1 MDEFITF
8 MAKQLHT
15 ERPAS
20 AFFSL
25 RHSIRPLLVR
35 ASGVMTGEKG
45 ERVASIQLTSD
56 MVLCT
61 VQHVGCVDELIARS
75 SYPQFSLR
83 VPQHDLPPAHED
95 QNIVHGTRHS
105 LHPYLVE

>member
-1 MDEFITF
+1 
-8 MAKQLHT
+8 
-15 ERPAS
+15 
-20 AFFSL
+20 
-25 RHSIRPLLVR
+25 
-35 ASGVMTGEKG
+35 MTGKNG
-45 ERVASIQLTSD
+45 EWVASIQLTSD
-56 MVLCT
+56 MVLCA